1 MRPDFR
7 EYVGTVSIVGDSIY
21 HHGILGMKWGVRR
34 YQNPDGTL
42 TAKGRK
48 RYNNLTSEISSLEQ
62 KREKAKNK
70 AGKRYFTVF
79 GQHSVEKNMKKVF
92 RYDRQINV
100 KNKKL
105 SELSD
110 LIDEGQKEIDEILRR
125 M

>member
-7 EYVGTVSIVGDSIY
+7 DYVGTVSIIGDSIY

-34 YQNPDGTL
+34 YQNSDGTL

-48 RYNNLTSEISSLEQ
+48 RYNNLKSEISSLQQ
-62 KREKAKNK
+62 KRDKASYK

-100 KNKKL
+100 RNKKL